1 MIHLDY
7 LPHQQKFKGY
17 NLLIKKAIDDL
28 KNLEEGGVDAVMIE
42 NWKDESSFPFVNK
55 KSIEAMTKI
64 SKIIVKKTALPVG
77 INVLPNDYK
86 SAFSIAKAEGLQFVQ
101 LDVFVDKVKT
111 DYSYSKVLPFEIN
124 LDLKDFKKFRKQIK
138 AENIILLVTIQ
149 PKHYIMLEEKK
160 LEQSAKQALQ
170 NGADAVIITGKVTG
184 KPPSAKQIKK
194 VKKSV
199 NCPIM
204 IGSGLTKEN
213 AKSLLKYSDGAIV
226 GTAFKTK
233 DFEKVL
239 KNKVKN
245 LMNEVKNNNY
255 DKI

>member
-1 MIHLDY
+1 MKFEEVFKSNKPIIGMIHLDY

-101 LDVFVDKVKT
+101 LDVFVDKVNLEVIFSTPTRKISFNPKLRK
-111 DYSYSKVLPFEIN
+111 SYPLMLVIKV
-124 LDLKDFKKFRKQIK
+124 
-138 AENIILLVTIQ
+138 
-149 PKHYIMLEEKK
+149 
-160 LEQSAKQALQ
+160 S
-170 NGADAVIITGKVTG
+170 
-184 KPPSAKQIKK
+184 
-194 VKKSV
+194 
-199 NCPIM
+199 
-204 IGSGLTKEN
+204 
-213 AKSLLKYSDGAIV
+213 
-226 GTAFKTK
+226 
-233 DFEKVL
+233 
-239 KNKVKN
+239 
-245 LMNEVKNNNY
+245 
-255 DKI
+255 